1 MPALEDLRQ
10 LRKGEDPCPG
20 RPLIDGGSS
29 IPPGFRPFTASLS
42 PRHCPTA
49 SAGSG
54 FLAGTCAGQR
64 DRQEV
69 LPFPACNLVV
79 EPDGMALHGPTTS
92 ISYRELEGR
101 GWAVGALLRPAAA
114 GALCSPSLIRNSH
127 RPLEDPDLRT
137 AVADAM
143 ADSNTTRGGQR
154 AASALADWVAQHTGP
169 PQAMALIANKMEDVV
184 ASDRSVL
191 RVDQLA
197 RRLDLSVRSLQ
208 RLCEKYIGLPPLAV
222 IRRYRLQ
229 EAAQRLREDSSVT
242 VAQVAA
248 ELDYADHAH
257 LTADFRR
264 VLGLSPSQYRQQT
277 ISDRQALSDR

>member
-1 MPALEDLRQ
+1 MPETTTDQRGILYPSRLPTFHREPVSEALADRVRWIWIPRWDL
-10 LRKGEDPCPG
+10 P
-20 RPLIDGGSS
+20 
-29 IPPGFRPFTASLS
+29 
-42 PRHCPTA
+42 
-49 SAGSG
+49 
-54 FLAGTCAGQR
+54 AGQR
-64 DRQEV
+64 ERQEV

-79 EPDGMALHGPTTS
+79 EPDGISLYGPTTS

-101 GWAVGALLRPAAA
+101 GWAVGALLRPAGA
-114 GALCSPSLIRNSH
+114 GALCSPSLIRDSH
-127 RPLEDPDLRT
+127 RPLEDPDLKV

-143 ADSNTTRGGQR
+143 ADSNTTTGGQC
-154 AASALADWVAQHTGP
+154 AASALAAWVAQYTGL
-169 PQAMALIANKMEDVV
+169 PQAMALTANRMEDVV
-184 ASDRSVL
+184 ASDRSIL

-197 RRLDLSVRSLQ
+197 RRLDLSIRSLQ
-208 RLCEKYIGLPPLAV
+208 RISERYIGLPPLAV

-229 EAAQRLREDSSVT
+229 EAAQRLREDPSVT

-264 VLGLSPSQYRQQT
+264 VLGLSPSRYRQQT

>member
-1 MPALEDLRQ
+1 MPETTADRRGILYPSRLPTFHRQPVPEALTDRVRWIWIPRWDL
-10 LRKGEDPCPG
+10 P
-20 RPLIDGGSS
+20 
-29 IPPGFRPFTASLS
+29 
-42 PRHCPTA
+42 
-49 SAGSG
+49 
-54 FLAGTCAGQR
+54 AGQR

-127 RPLEDPDLRT
+127 RPLEDPDLRA

-143 ADSNTTRGGQR
+143 ADTNTMRGGQR

-169 PQAMALIANKMEDVV
+169 PQATALIANKMEDVV

>member
-1 MPALEDLRQ
+1 MPPLEDLRQ
-10 LRKGEDPCPG
+10 FRKGEEPCPT
-20 RPLIDGGSS
+20 RPLINGESS
-29 IPPGFRPFTASLS
+29 IT
-42 PRHCPTA
+42 
-49 SAGSG
+49 
-54 FLAGTCAGQR
+54 
-64 DRQEV
+64 
-69 LPFPACNLVV
+69 
-79 EPDGMALHGPTTS
+79 LHGPITS

-169 PQAMALIANKMEDVV
+169 PQAMALTANRMEDVV
-184 ASDRSVL
+184 ASDRSIL

-197 RRLDLSVRSLQ
+197 RRLDLSIRSLQ
-208 RLCEKYIGLPPLAV
+208 RLSERYIGLPPLAV

-229 EAAQRLREDSSVT
+229 EAAQRLREDPSVT

-257 LTADFRR
+257 LTADFRQ
-264 VLGLSPSQYRQQT
+264 VLGLSPSRYRQQT

>member
-1 MPALEDLRQ
+1 MPETTADQRGILYPSRLPTFHRQPVPEALADRIRWIWIPRWDL
-10 LRKGEDPCPG
+10 P
-20 RPLIDGGSS
+20 
-29 IPPGFRPFTASLS
+29 
-42 PRHCPTA
+42 
-49 SAGSG
+49 
-54 FLAGTCAGQR
+54 AGQR
-64 DRQEV
+64 DLQEV

-143 ADSNTTRGGQR
+143 ADTNTMTGRQR

-169 PQAMALIANKMEDVV
+169 PQVMALIANKMEDVV

>member
-1 MPALEDLRQ
+1 MEAPPLEDPRQ
-10 LRKGEDPCPG
+10 FRKGEEPCPT
-20 RPLIDGGSS
+20 RPLINGESS
-29 IPPGFRPFTASLS
+29 IT
-42 PRHCPTA
+42 
-49 SAGSG
+49 
-54 FLAGTCAGQR
+54 
-64 DRQEV
+64 
-69 LPFPACNLVV
+69 
-79 EPDGMALHGPTTS
+79 LHGPITS

-184 ASDRSVL
+184 AADRSVL

-197 RRLDLSVRSLQ
+197 RRLDLSIRSPQ
-208 RLCEKYIGLPPLAV
+208 RLCEKYISLPPLAV
-222 IRRYRLQ
+222 IRSYRLQ
-229 EAAQRLREDSSVT
+229 EAAQRLREDPSVT

-264 VLGLSPSQYRQQT
+264 VLGFSPSQYRQQT
-277 ISDRQALSDR
+277 ISDRRALSDR